1 MIYGPLKFGFGEIL
15 LGTVLCSASHSTV
28 ITTQEEKKKTST
40 EGEAVIFFL
49 SVFWWAT
56 ISSTFVHV
64 LKPFL
69 DASSAGKGAGIGK

>member
-1 MIYGPLKFGFGEIL
+1 L
-15 LGTVLCSASHSTV
+15 VLAKYCLVLFYARLVTAQLS
-28 ITTQEEKKKTST
+28 QRKRKKKKKTAT
-40 EGEAVIFFL
+40 EEGEAVIFFL

-69 DASSAGKGAGIGK
+69 DASSAGKGAGIGE